1 MPVDTKYNGYDDMLY
16 KVSRVRDFA
25 DGEIKVKSMGDKYLP
40 RLSGQSEEDFQAYV
54 QRGYLVPAVE
64 PAALAITGAIMRKP
78 PTFEPQGKLSYLID
92 DFDGKGNGVE
102 QFVSTMITE
111 LNYAGAAGYLIEYGK
126 ETKTTAK
133 PYTRENIVNISDNYV
148 VLCQE
153 YTVQSEKDKFEQ
165 EAKKEYLELTF
176 DEQGNYIQN
185 LWRETKK
192 GFEMV
197 GEPIMPTMRGQAF
210 DFIPFVICSES
221 NKGLFKSE
229 PILLHMAN
237 VNLAQYRRSA
247 DQSHGLHWLA
257 LPTLFL
263 FGDLRDQEGN
273 RKQISIGAGSA
284 NHIEDTDAKAEL
296 LEFTGA
302 GMKSIKDD
310 IDDKVA
316 TMASIG
322 AKALANGGDGVKSA
336 ETARIDASSETAT
349 LSIIAN
355 AVDEA
360 MSQILAIIAQWENA
374 PVPEFQINR
383 DFIDVK
389 IDPQM
394 LSELR
399 NTWQS
404 GGMSLDTFLN
414 QLLKGEILPSGVT
427 VEDEKAKIEMMGD
440 AFSEED
446 PNL

>member
-40 RLSGQSEEDFQAYV
+40 RLSGQSEDDYQSYV
-54 QRGYLVPAVE
+54 QRGFLVPAVE

-111 LNYAGAAGYLIEYGK
+111 LNYAGAAGYLVEYDK
-126 ETKTTAK
+126 DTLATAK
-133 PYTRENIVNISDNYV
+133 LYTRENIINISNTYI

-153 YTVQSEKDKFEQ
+153 YTVQSDKDKFEQ
-165 EAKKEYLELTF
+165 ETKKEYLELTLEDGF
-176 DEQGNYIQN
+176 YIQN
-185 LWRETKK
+185 IWRETKK
-192 GFEMV
+192 GFEITDV
-197 GEPIMPTMRGQAF
+197 LMPDIRGDRL
-210 DFIPFVICSES
+210 DFIPFVVSSES

-263 FGDLRDQEGN
+263 FGDLRDQDGN
-273 RKQISIGAGSA
+273 KKQIAIGAGSA

-322 AKALANGGDGVKSA
+322 AKALANGGGGVKSA

-355 AVDEA
+355 AVDET
-360 MSQILAIIAQWENA
+360 MSQLNEIIAQWENA

-383 DFIDVK
+383 DFIDVN

-427 VEDEKAKIEMMGD
+427 VEDEKAKIEMMGA

-446 PNL
+446 PNV